1 MEKVVLILEGISTG
15 KNIFIDT
22 IKSHN
27 YWVWNASHKNV
38 LGMISHKL
46 GYFGDRDSAYY
57 EFINDLKELAD
68 KYFNFE
74 RNYTLTMIDKFMNN
88 EKANVLI
95 IHNIDPE
102 LAIELKD
109 FYGNVFDVLIVDN
122 DVIDDSY
129 DKTLNYR
136 DDGYV
141 DNVLHTMEVLTK
153 SFSKNVESN
162 SDTETEKEIE

>member
-1 MEKVVLILEGISTG
+1 MGEKVVILLDGLSPG
-15 KNIFIDT
+15 KTKFIET
-22 IKSHN
+22 VKFMGN
-27 YWVWNASHKNV
+27 YWCWNLNAYNV

-46 GYFGDRDSAYY
+46 GYEGDRDQSYY

-109 FYGNVFDVLIVDN
+109 FYSNVFDILVVDN

-129 DKTLNYR
+129 DKILNYR
-136 DDGYV
+136 DDNYV

-153 SFSKNVESN
+153 SFG
-162 SDTETEKEIE
+162 KEQEEN

>member
-1 MEKVVLILEGISTG
+1 MGEKVVILLDGLSPG
-15 KNIFIDT
+15 KTKFIET
-22 IKSHN
+22 VKFVGN
-27 YWVWNASHKNV
+27 YWCWNLNHRNV
-38 LGMISHKL
+38 LGVISHKL
-46 GYFGDRDSAYY
+46 GYEGDRDSAYY
-57 EFINDLKELAD
+57 EFINDLEELAN

-74 RNYTLTMIDKFMNN
+74 RNYTLTMIDKFMAD
-88 EKANVLI
+88 EKTTVLI

-109 FYGNVFDVLIVDN
+109 FYGNVFDILIVDN

-136 DDGYV
+136 DDNYV

-153 SFSKNVESN
+153 SFTSKEQEEN
-162 SDTETEKEIE
+162 